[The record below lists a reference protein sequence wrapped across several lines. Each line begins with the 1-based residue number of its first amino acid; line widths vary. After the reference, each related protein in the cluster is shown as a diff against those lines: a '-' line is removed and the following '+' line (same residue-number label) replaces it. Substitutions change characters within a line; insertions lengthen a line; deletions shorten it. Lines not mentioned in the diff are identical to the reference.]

1 MPRFTIETELEAE
14 SGRWIAEV
22 MEVGAL
28 QYGTTRDEAAHK
40 ALAVALRFLADRL
53 EAGEATPHEMALLA
67 VVAAA

>member
-14 SGRWIAEV
+14 SARWIAEV
-22 MEVGAL
+22 PEVCALHYGA
-28 QYGTTRDEAAHK
+28 TREEAAKK

-53 EAGEATPHEMALLA
+53 ECGEATPEDLALLA

>member
-1 MPRFTIETELEAE
+1 MSRFTIETELEAE

-22 MEVGAL
+22 VEVGAL
-28 QYGTTRDEAAHK
+28 QYGATRDEAAQK

-53 EAGEATPHEMALLA
+53 ECGEATVEELDLLA